1 MINSNNFFINAKQN
15 IEIPQANFIAET
27 DEGVLKKTNE
37 MTRLLSLDSQAIID
51 HFAQKF
57 QKLEEKRYMDFRNMK
72 ELFDDQA
79 SQLEHVVAERDDL
92 SNKLITYKKSN
103 AELLDKYTEVYNGF
117 NLVRN
122 TNKNMNRELYD
133 SKFEKINLMQENEY
147 LKSSLNSDQSNS
159 LDEFKNLKRSHDK
172 LFSENRTMKKD
183 IKKILKESGKR
194 FKSNPKEL

>member
-1 MINSNNFFINAKQN
+1 MINSNNSFINAQQN
-15 IEIPQANFIAET
+15 IERPQANFIAEP
-27 DEGVLKKTNE
+27 DDSVLKKTNE
-37 MTRLLSLDSQAIID
+37 MTKLLSLDSQAIID

-57 QKLEEKRYMDFRNMK
+57 QKLDEKRHMDYRNMK

-79 SQLEHVVAERDDL
+79 SQLECLVAERDDL

-117 NLVRN
+117 HLVRN

-159 LDEFKNLKRSHDK
+159 LDEFKNLKRSHDE
-172 LFSENRTMKKD
+172 LFSENRTLKKD
-183 IKKILKESGKR
+183 LKKIIKESRKR
-194 FKSNPKEL
+194 FKSEPKKL